1 MKRPTTIILMMSMCL
16 AAQAKLTLS
25 NLCSDGMVL
34 QQETG
39 AKIWGEATPGS
50 QITVTSSWN
59 GSAHKCKT
67 GSDGRWSIRL
77 QTPKG
82 SYRPYSITIKGDSE
96 TIKIENVLIGE
107 VWLASGQSNM
117 EMPMRGFFNCP
128 VENAAGYICSAP
140 AKDRLRMFTVPKAQS
155 YEPLNGT
162 EGKWESAEP
171 STIPNMS
178 ATAYFFARRIN
189 EVTDMPVGII
199 SCAYGGA
206 RVESWIPENMLR
218 EHTDENLDHKAIE
231 AMTDYRR
238 PFLMYNAML
247 CPVKGYSI
255 KGFIWYQGCSN
266 VGSHDNFVQ
275 RMTMLIDH
283 WRSCWDDDRAQLPFY
298 MVEIAPYRYK
308 PAGDTSYAAL
318 LRKAQHDVA
327 SSVPNC
333 GIAVT
338 NDLVESYEMDNIHPA
353 KKKPVGDRLAYL
365 ALNRT
370 YGFRSI
376 ACDSP
381 EAIKCIRI
389 KDSNEL
395 GIVLTNCDNGLSR
408 WMEIEGLEVAGSE
421 GVFYPVRYAYFEWDS
436 KMLRIRSEFVPD
448 PCRVRYGWGDFR
460 PGNLKNVEGLPV
472 SPFDIRP
479 E

>member
-1 MKRPTTIILMMSMCL
+1 
-16 AAQAKLTLS
+16 
-25 NLCSDGMVL
+25 
-34 QQETG
+34 
-39 AKIWGEATPGS
+39 
-50 QITVTSSWN
+50 
-59 GSAHKCKT
+59 
-67 GSDGRWSIRL
+67 
-77 QTPKG
+77 
-82 SYRPYSITIKGDSE
+82 
-96 TIKIENVLIGE
+96 
-107 VWLASGQSNM
+107 
-117 EMPMRGFFNCP
+117 
-128 VENAAGYICSAP
+128 
-140 AKDRLRMFTVPKAQS
+140 
-155 YEPLNGT
+155 
-162 EGKWESAEP
+162 
-171 STIPNMS
+171 
-178 ATAYFFARRIN
+178 
-189 EVTDMPVGII
+189 
-199 SCAYGGA
+199 
-206 RVESWIPENMLR
+206 MLR

-275 RMTMLIDH
+275 HMTMLIDH

-308 PAGDTSYAAL
+308 PAGETSYASL

-421 GVFYPVRYAYFEWDS
+421 GIFYPVRYAYFEWDS